1 MFDNNVIKMDSL
13 EMYFPQKTSNIQFND
28 LVLFNV
34 EVNDTYNTQVLG
46 QTKDYCWG
54 EVCIL
59 PPVKG
64 LYSFLYNYI

>member
-1 MFDNNVIKMDSL
+1 MLL
-13 EMYFPQKTSNIQFND
+13 EIYFPEEADNIKFDD

-34 EVNDTYNTQVLG
+34 ETNDTYNAYTVG

-54 EVCIL
+54 EVCVL

-64 LYSFLYNYI
+64 LY